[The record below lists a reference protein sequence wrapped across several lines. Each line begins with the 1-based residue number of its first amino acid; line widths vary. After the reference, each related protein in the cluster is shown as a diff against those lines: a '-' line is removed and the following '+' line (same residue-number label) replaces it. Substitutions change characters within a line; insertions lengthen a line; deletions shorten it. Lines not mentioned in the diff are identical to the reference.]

1 MMMMSDNTSPDAV
14 IREALNQW
22 RDAAMAKRT
31 SVTSGVRYAVI
42 PWDGG
47 WSIQMTMLHNDH
59 TISVK
64 MQIGNK
70 PEDVTLQHLK
80 KPIEDLYRE
89 LLCAMVEASVES
101 QDNTVW
107 LFEPEI
113 VEMGLRDVVDDAMA
127 YMKFLTVYNSMEPW
141 YDWSE
146 FEIVPIGHKDYGKG
160 RRTT

>member
-1 MMMMSDNTSPDAV
+1 MMMSDNTSPDAV

-42 PWDGG
+42 PRDGG

-127 YMKFLTVYNSMEPW
+127 YMKFLTVYNSVEPW

-146 FEIVPIGHKDYGKG
+146 FEIVPTGHKDYGKG